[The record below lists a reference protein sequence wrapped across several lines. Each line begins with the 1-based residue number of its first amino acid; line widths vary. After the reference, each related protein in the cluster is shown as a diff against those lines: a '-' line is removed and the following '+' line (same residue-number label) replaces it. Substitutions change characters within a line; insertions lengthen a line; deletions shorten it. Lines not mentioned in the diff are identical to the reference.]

1 MCVWEKMRENHTK
14 CVKLDRSVC
23 AQQKNKEFMEYS
35 HYAKRNVSKNLSL
48 LSLLRMKS
56 TLKANSFFTP
66 FLFILF
72 VADIRVIAD
81 INFSTKQ
88 INKHVKKGVGFI
100 KKSLLLFTFAHHAPA

>member
-56 TLKANSFFTP
+56 TLKASSFFYS
-66 FLFILF
+66 ISIYF
-72 VADIRVIAD
+72 VCCGHTRYCGHKFF
-81 INFSTKQ
+81 NQTNKQ
-88 INKHVKKGVGFI
+88 TCKEECGVY
-100 KKSLLLFTFAHHAPA
+100 